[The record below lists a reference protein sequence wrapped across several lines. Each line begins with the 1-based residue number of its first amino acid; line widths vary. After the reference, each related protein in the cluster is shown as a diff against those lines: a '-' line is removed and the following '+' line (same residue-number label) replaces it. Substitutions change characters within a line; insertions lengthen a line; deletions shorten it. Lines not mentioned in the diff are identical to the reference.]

1 MSTLNVTNLKNE
13 ASASNN
19 VTLDSNGRVGV
30 GIAPNTP
37 LHVKGNITVE
47 NTTNSPFISFVESG
61 DNTDEKARIEM
72 DQISGTA
79 GQLIFYTENGGTIGE
94 RLRIQSAGGI
104 SFNGDTAAANALDDY
119 EEGTFTPILQGAATT
134 GTTASGSGTYVKIGQ
149 TVTFSLRFDAVSLSG
164 GAGQIQLTGLPYAL
178 IDVGNSVYPVFA
190 PMVYGVTFDTA
201 GFSTFYGQPG
211 TIYLNGLTSR
221 SNAAWTDWV
230 YGDWD
235 NGTIYMNMSG
245 SYRTAS

>member
-19 VTLDSNGRVGV
+19 VTLDSNGRVGI
-30 GIAPNTP
+30 GEATPGAP
-37 LHVKGNITVE
+37 LHIDSGSNNSPIVIEASSTNRSRIIIRNNLATGNQITLE
-47 NTTNSPFISFVESG
+47 AFDEDFRITTNS
-61 DNTDEKARIEM
+61 
-72 DQISGTA
+72 
-79 GQLIFYTENGGTIGE
+79 GE
-94 RLRIQSAGGI
+94 RLRVLKNGGLT
-104 SFNGDTAAANALDDY
+104 FNGDTAAANALDDY
-119 EEGTFTPILQGAATT
+119 EEGTFTPILQGSTTT

-149 TVTFSLRFDAVSLSG
+149 TVTFSLRFNAVSLSG

-178 IDVGNSVYPVFA
+178 IDIGNSVYPVFA

-221 SNAAWTDWV
+221 SNDTWTDWA